1 MYELGYVKKRKRKV
15 LAAVASLIGGTGVGA
30 LVIVAFLGRFVGTF
44 TVTVDNGDVKLAL
57 SEHSAFEEA
66 ASMLRVNELRP
77 YTETTITALPSD
89 GQLDNEET
97 PYTLGA
103 IYDDEGNW
111 EKVEYFKYTYFVKN
125 VGNKSA
131 RYEMTVNIVDEVPAD
146 DGRTLYD
153 TVRIMVYSND
163 GADPNAHERRIFAAP
178 KLEEYNYNAN
188 GDRTKQEFVS
198 EPPANKTEDPEH
210 PLAETFEDRVIARY
224 TVDGFGIGDMMRY
237 TIVTWL
243 EGNDPEAETVD
254 SQGKKK
260 DPPYGASLKLGVE
273 IKAYES

>member
-44 TVTVDNGDVKLAL
+44 TVTVDNGEVKLAL
-57 SEHSAFEEA
+57 SETSAFEEP

-77 YTETTITALPSD
+77 YTETTLTALPSASD
-89 GQLDNEET
+89 LDNEET

-103 IYDDEGNW
+103 IYDDQDNW
-111 EKVEYFKYTYFVKN
+111 IKVEYFKYTYFVKN

-131 RYEMTVNIVDEVPAD
+131 RYEMTVHIVDETPAD

-153 TVRIMVYSND
+153 TVRVMVYSNSGD
-163 GADPNAHERRIFAAP
+163 EPNVHERRIFAAP

-188 GDRTKQEFVS
+188 GDRTKQEFVA
-198 EPPANKTEDPEH
+198 EPTADKTEDAAH
-210 PLAETFEDRVIARY
+210 PLAEPFEDRVIARY
-224 TVDGFGIGDMMRY
+224 TVDGFGINEMMRY

-260 DPPYGASLKLGVE
+260 DPPIGASLKLGVE
-273 IKAYES
+273 INAYES